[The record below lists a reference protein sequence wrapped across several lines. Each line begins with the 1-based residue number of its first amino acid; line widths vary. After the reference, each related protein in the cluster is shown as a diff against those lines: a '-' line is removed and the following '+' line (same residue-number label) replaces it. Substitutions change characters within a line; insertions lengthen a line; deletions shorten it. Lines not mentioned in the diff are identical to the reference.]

1 MKLKELKDKYNI
13 KLHLEFDGYL
23 HRLCKLDKKIY
34 DYQHSEVIR
43 GYLAFRGL
51 IPLTLTVMANMAKP
65 QRLNFGDFWTIC
77 EALDREPPEVCSQI
91 KLIKLPPV
99 EQKQSPSMRDG
110 GISA

>member
-1 MKLKELKDKYNI
+1 M
-13 KLHLEFDGYL
+13 
-23 HRLCKLDKKIY
+23 
-34 DYQHSEVIR
+34 V
-43 GYLAFRGL
+43 YLAFRGL

-77 EALDREPPEVCSQI
+77 EALDREPSEVCSQI